1 MVKTNG
7 ALKSEHLLKC
17 EKRKKIFMLLK
28 MVILVKR
35 ESLIKT
41 TQSYEYIV
49 SLKEY
54 SAETLNIFSK
64 SPYRKI

>member
-1 MVKTNG
+1 
-7 ALKSEHLLKC
+7 
-17 EKRKKIFMLLK
+17 MLLK